1 MVRLVL
7 LGPPGAGK
15 GTQADRLAE
24 ELHLPHISTGEILR
38 QAVAEGTPLG
48 REAKAIMEAG
58 KLVSDQVMLGIIRE
72 RLSRADAALGFILDG
87 YPRTVAQAEAL
98 DRLLGEKKDPPLVV
112 ASVEVEPEELVR
124 RIAGRRSCPRCGAIY
139 NVHFQPPRREGI
151 CDQCGGEPVEPVE
164 PVKLVQRADD
174 REETVRA
181 RLATYQRE
189 TRPVL
194 DYYAGR
200 LSRIDGRGS
209 PQEVFAQLTDR
220 VRAAVGAR

>member
-24 ELHLPHISTGEILR
+24 EIRVPHISTGEILR

-48 REAKAIMEAG
+48 REAKAVMEAG
-58 KLVSDQVMLGIIRE
+58 NLVSDEVMLGIIRE
-72 RLSRADAALGFILDG
+72 RLARNDAGFGFILDG

-98 DRLLGEKKDPPLVV
+98 DRILAGKSEPPLLVV
-112 ASVEVEPEELVR
+112 GVEVEPEELVR

-139 NVHFQPPRREGI
+139 NVHFQPPRRAGR
-151 CDQCGGEPVEPVE
+151 CDQCGGEPVE
-164 PVKLVQRADD
+164 LVQRADD
-174 REETVRA
+174 QEETVRA
-181 RLATYQRE
+181 RLATYERQ

-194 DYYAGR
+194 DYYGGR

-209 PQEVFAQLTDR
+209 PGEVFARLLDR
-220 VRAAVGAR
+220 VRAAVAAR

>member
-7 LGPPGAGK
+7 LGRPGAGK

-24 ELHLPHISTGEILR
+24 ELRVPHISTGEILR
-38 QAVAEGTPLG
+38 QAVAEGTALG

-58 KLVSDQVMLGIIRE
+58 KLVSDEVMLGIIRE
-72 RLSRADAALGFILDG
+72 RLSRSDAASGFILDG

-98 DRLLGEKKDPPLVV
+98 DRLLGEKKEPPLVV
-112 ASVEVEPEELVR
+112 ASVEVEPDELVR

-151 CDQCGGEPVEPVE
+151 CDQCGGE
-164 PVKLVQRADD
+164 LIQRADD

-181 RLATYQRE
+181 RLATYERE
-189 TRPVL
+189 TRPAL

-209 PQEVFAQLTDR
+209 PQDVFAQLTDR